1 MELHIT
7 MIQIFKIIL
16 LLAFAIYANEIK
28 PWWPKKCGNI
38 DTSIILSDTIIVKY
52 KCKNN
57 GRKVLLTKRN
67 GKYHGLYV
75 SWYNN
80 GNIVEKFNYF
90 KNEFDGIMNAWD
102 STGNLLTERNY
113 TKGIPIG
120 FHKDYYSK
128 NKPEK
133 FTHYNSSGKKH
144 GLCETWRKDGTRKDS
159 VVYNNGVS
167 ISGRYYYNTGKIRYS
182 EKYDEDLTI
191 HGIYYDPKGKI
202 VSRLKDGN
210 GVKIIFGEDGSE
222 AYKYNYNKGNLV
234 D

>member
-1 MELHIT
+1 MELHII
-7 MIQIFKIIL
+7 MIQISKIIL

-28 PWWPKKCGNI
+28 PWWPKKCGDV

-57 GRKVLLTKRN
+57 GQKVLLTKRN
-67 GKYHGLYV
+67 GEYHGLYV
-75 SWYNN
+75 SWYSN

-102 STGNLLTERNY
+102 STGTLLTKRNY
-113 TKGIPIG
+113 IKGIPVG

-133 FTHYNSSGKKH
+133 FIHYNSSGKKH

-159 VVYNNGVS
+159 VVYSKGNIVES
-167 ISGRYYYNTGKIRYS
+167 KQYFKTGSIRYIT
-182 EKYDEDLTI
+182 KYKGSTI
-191 HGIYYDPKGKI
+191 IKAIYYSPTGEIIGKI
-202 VSRLKDGN
+202 VNGN
-210 GVKIIFGEDGSE
+210 GIVSIYGEDGISSSKFE
-222 AYKYNYNKGNLV
+222 YKNGQWL